1 MDYEKKLAEL
11 ENLVKQL
18 EEGGLTLEES
28 ISVFEKGVSLTKECL
43 GALNDT
49 KAKFLPFRKKW
60 TSFFLRK
67 RRLM

>member
-28 ISVFEKGVSLTKECL
+28 ISVFEKGVSLTKDCL
-43 GALNDT
+43 GALNEYKGKISSIQEEVD
-49 KAKFLPFRKKW
+49 KLL
-60 TSFFLRK
+60 SQE
-67 RRLM
+67 

>member
-43 GALNDT
+43 GALNEYKGNISTNHVEED
-49 KAKFLPFRKKW
+49 KLL
-60 TSFFLRK
+60 SQE
-67 RRLM
+67 

>member
-28 ISVFEKGVSLTKECL
+28 ISVFEKGVSLSKECL
-43 GALNDT
+43 GALNEYKGKISSIQEEGD
-49 KAKFLPFRKKW
+49 KLL
-60 TSFFLRK
+60 SQE
-67 RRLM
+67 

>member
-28 ISVFEKGVSLTKECL
+28 ISFFEKGVSFTK
-43 GALNDT
+43 
-49 KAKFLPFRKKW
+49 
-60 TSFFLRK
+60 
-67 RRLM
+67 

>member
-28 ISVFEKGVSLTKECL
+28 ISVFEKGVSLT
-43 GALNDT
+43 
-49 KAKFLPFRKKW
+49 
-60 TSFFLRK
+60 
-67 RRLM
+67 